1 MNLVDANLLLYA
13 YDASSPRHEL
23 ARAWLEENLNA
34 REPFAIPWSSIHAFL
49 RIGTHPSVFANPMT
63 IQDAAGVVDS
73 WLALPAV
80 HVPEPGPRYWP
91 ILQDLLVA
99 GQARGNLVGDAHLAA
114 LAIEN
119 GATLCTTDRDF
130 ARFRGLRVVDPTAT

>member
-1 MNLVDANLLLYA
+1 MNLADANLLLYA

-23 ARAWLEENLNA
+23 ARAWLEENLNG
-34 REPFAIPWSSIHAFL
+34 REPFAIPWSSVHAFL
-49 RIGTHPSVFANPMT
+49 RIVTHPSVFTNPMS
-63 IQDAAGVVDS
+63 IQEAVGVVDS
-73 WLALPAV
+73 WLALPTV

-91 ILQDLLVA
+91 ILQDLLIA

-114 LAIEN
+114 LAIEH

-130 ARFRGLRVVDPTAT
+130 ARFSGLRVVDPTAA